1 MQEKLAKCFRNPNS
15 EREARRGVM
24 PLGSQRTVSSWEYS
38 VSRPT
43 GISKRT
49 TSHGWGQE
57 LDDKAGLING
67 KGL

>member
-1 MQEKLAKCFRNPNS
+1 M
-15 EREARRGVM
+15 
-24 PLGSQRTVSSWEYS
+24 SSWEYS

-57 LDDKAGLING
+57 LDDKAGLLNG